1 MTSRKLTFTETT
13 QLYYANTLHW
23 LTDDTTN
30 TTTNTT
36 LTYPAFTTRDYT
48 RDWLTHTITDYTTSS
63 TTPEGIT
70 SYTKLLTKQTRQLLI
85 MSLTSHTSHLLE
97 EYGWTPDDIA
107 TPTLHDGNLL
117 IFPAYIQPLH
127 TVLYSTVG
135 QQKHMDIG
143 LSEKYRLG
151 QDALPVSASTLP
163 PAVTEFFTRHDS
175 TLTTDS
181 TFYVLPSLSMDAFA
195 ARTIW
200 GMPVTP
206 TSEDNQRLYDEQH
219 SMVYDGAD
227 YTVGERLSLP
237 VPTMYL

>member
-13 QLYYANTLHW
+13 QLHYANTLHW

-36 LTYPAFTTRDYT
+36 LAYPAFTTHDYT
-48 RDWLTHTITDYTTSS
+48 HDWLTAATNDYT

-97 EYGWTPDDIA
+97 ENGWTPDDIA
-107 TPTLHDGNLL
+107 TPTLREGDLL

-127 TVLYSTVG
+127 TVLYSTER
-135 QQKHMDIG
+135 QQKHMDVV
-143 LSEKYRLG
+143 LRENYRLG
-151 QDALPVSASTLP
+151 QDALLVSASTLP

-181 TFYVLPSLSMDAFA
+181 TFYVMPSLSMDAYA

-200 GMPVTP
+200 GVSATP
-206 TSEDNQRLYDEQH
+206 TSEDNKRLYDEHH
-219 SMVYDGAD
+219 SMVYDGAV
-227 YTVGERLSLP
+227 YTLGERLSLP
-237 VPTMYL
+237 VPTLYL